1 MSITTTHRNL
11 IIGGAAL
18 VAAVAMAASADTLA
32 ALGRAVGW
40 GNVLSWALPVSVDVL
55 ALVAGLA
62 WIAAGTGRSLGRVL
76 TLLTVAVSVLL
87 NALGHLV
94 STGHLT
100 TSPYLVIGV
109 SAVPPLA
116 AALAVHLG
124 ATVTT
129 DRTAPSADH
138 DRADHGVERV
148 DLTGPKNAGQGAG
161 ADQLPDHEHR
171 RTADQLP
178 APALAD
184 DEHGPTQEHGPAS
197 TDQGAPADQ
206 MPDHEHPQT
215 ADHDTRTTDQPADS
229 APADR
234 DATAAD
240 QRTTPAPDQPDQVVD
255 HDVTAADQLIAAGP
269 READREGRTSN
280 AAGQAAPGLH
290 GLADHERADH
300 VRGPAEGSGPVSAGQ
315 GAPADQMPDHE
326 HPQTADDD
334 TRTTDQPADSAPAD
348 RDATAAD
355 QRTTPAPDQP
365 LDLPADQDEGGSAGG
380 PQGARSTDHG
390 ASAPDPRTKPAD
402 QDEVPWEA
410 KVEVA
415 RKAALKEGRMTRRA
429 IRPHLRNANI
439 TVSNELFSDLQAALY
454 ADPTLAHLP
463 RDTRRAR

>member
-40 GNVLSWALPVSVDVL
+40 GYVLSWALPVSVDVL

-100 TSPYLVIGV
+100 ASPHLVIGV

-138 DRADHGVERV
+138 GDERANQ
-148 DLTGPKNAGQGAG
+148 TSPKNAGQGAG
-161 ADQLPDHEHR
+161 ADQLPDHEHG
-171 RTADQLP
+171 RTTDQP
-178 APALAD
+178 PSPALAD
-184 DEHGPTQEHGPAS
+184 DEHGPAQEHGPVSAH
-197 TDQGAPADQ
+197 QGAPADQ
-206 MPDHEHPQT
+206 MPEREHPQT
-215 ADHDTRTTDQPADS
+215 ADHDTRTTDQPTAP

-240 QRTTPAPDQPDQVVD
+240 QRTNPAPEHPDQVAD
-255 HDVTAADQLIAAGP
+255 HDVTAADQQITAGP
-269 READREGRTSN
+269 READSEGRTSN
-280 AAGQAAPGLH
+280 AAGQAAPGPH
-290 GLADHERADH
+290 GLADHERAEH
-300 VRGPAEGSGPVSAGQ
+300 GRGPAEGSGPVSADQ
-315 GAPADQMPDHE
+315 GAPADQ
-326 HPQTADDD
+326 DDG
-334 TRTTDQPADSAPAD
+334 DS
-348 RDATAAD
+348 
-355 QRTTPAPDQP
+355 
-365 LDLPADQDEGGSAGG
+365 SGG
-380 PQGARSTDHG
+380 PQGARTTDHEP
-390 ASAPDPRTKPAD
+390 SAPDPRTKPAD

-415 RKAALKEGRMTRRA
+415 RKAALEEGRMTRRA

-439 TVSNELFSDLQAALY
+439 TVSNELFRNLQAALY

>member
-1 MSITTTHRNL
+1 
-11 IIGGAAL
+11 
-18 VAAVAMAASADTLA
+18 
-32 ALGRAVGW
+32 
-40 GNVLSWALPVSVDVL
+40 
-55 ALVAGLA
+55 
-62 WIAAGTGRSLGRVL
+62 
-76 TLLTVAVSVLL
+76 
-87 NALGHLV
+87 
-94 STGHLT
+94 
-100 TSPYLVIGV
+100 
-109 SAVPPLA
+109 
-116 AALAVHLG
+116 
-124 ATVTT
+124 
-129 DRTAPSADH
+129 
-138 DRADHGVERV
+138 
-148 DLTGPKNAGQGAG
+148 
-161 ADQLPDHEHR
+161 
-171 RTADQLP
+171 
-178 APALAD
+178 
-184 DEHGPTQEHGPAS
+184 
-197 TDQGAPADQ
+197 
-206 MPDHEHPQT
+206 
-215 ADHDTRTTDQPADS
+215 
-229 APADR
+229 DR

-326 HPQTADDD
+326 HPQTADHD